1 MAERITIR
9 FRLDWREYFAAREFF
24 RATRYNMAPEHALGG
39 LLVVAS
45 CFWFFLDKLNLRATA
60 GLAAGL
66 ILIFAARPMREL
78 ATYLKWRGEPF
89 FSAENTFTF
98 TDEGVHFV
106 MGRVESHLD
115 WKYYQRFLESPD
127 GFLFIYGEE
136 AISLFPKRAFAGAD
150 EIDAFRALAKK
161 KIRES

>member
-1 MAERITIR
+1 MAERITIK
-9 FRLDWREYFAAREFF
+9 FQLDWREFFAAREFF
-24 RATRYNMAPEHALGG
+24 RATRYNLAPEKALGG
-39 LLVVAS
+39 LIAAAS
-45 CFWFFLDKLNLRATA
+45 SFWFFLDSLNLRATA

-66 ILIFAARPMREL
+66 IIIFGARPMRRL
-78 ATYLKWRGEPF
+78 ATYLKWRGEPY
-89 FSAENTFTF
+89 FSVPNQFTF

-136 AISLFPKRAFAGAD
+136 AISLFPKRAFAGAE
-150 EIDAFRALAKK
+150 EIDAFRTLARK